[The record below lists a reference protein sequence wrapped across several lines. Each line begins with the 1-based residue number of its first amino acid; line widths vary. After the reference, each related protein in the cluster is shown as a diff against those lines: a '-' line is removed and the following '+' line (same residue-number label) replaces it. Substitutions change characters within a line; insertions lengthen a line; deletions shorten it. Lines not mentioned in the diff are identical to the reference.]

1 MKSLINLN
9 TFIKN
14 NTKKLNSFSVLILR
28 IGVSFSMIYLHGYPR
43 LKNFSVIRDAFA
55 DPLGIGSPTSLALV
69 VFAEFFCSIFII
81 FGLLT
86 RWSCVP
92 LIITMC
98 VATWIINGGKEF
110 IYQEK
115 SIIYLVSYISLFV
128 CGAGYYSLDYLLSRK
143 TLPLNKHEQLTRIR

>member
-43 LKNFSVIRDAFA
+43 LKNFSVIRDTFA

-143 TLPLNKHEQLTRIR
+143 NTTTK

>member
-14 NTKKLNSFSVLILR
+14 NTKKLNSLSVLILR
-28 IGVSFSMIYLHGYPR
+28 IGISFSMIYLHRYPR
-43 LKNFSVIRDAFA
+43 LKNFSVIRDTFA

-81 FGLLT
+81 IGLLT

-128 CGAGYYSLDYLLSRK
+128 SGAGYYSLDYLLSRK
-143 TLPLNKHEQLTRIR
+143 NTTTK